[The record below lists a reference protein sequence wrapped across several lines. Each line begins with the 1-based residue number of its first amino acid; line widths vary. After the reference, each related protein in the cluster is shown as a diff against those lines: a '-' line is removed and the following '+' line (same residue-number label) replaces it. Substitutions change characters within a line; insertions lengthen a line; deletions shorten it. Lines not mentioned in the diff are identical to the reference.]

1 MVGYHRIRG
10 IHRLVHEGS
19 EEAEI
24 GLGFDHDLGIGIETG
39 KSSGKMVE
47 LGAAAVERVEVGETV
62 FAAVP
67 RNVSQTLGTASPQ
80 ARLVHS
86 AHENGFENKNES
98 GSGYDRGRSHSHHSH
113 C

>member
-1 MVGYHRIRG
+1 MIGYRQIRG

-24 GLGFDHDLGIGIETG
+24 GLGFDHDLGTGIEIG
-39 KSSGKMVE
+39 KSSGKMIE
-47 LGAAAVERVEVGETV
+47 LGAAGVEKVDVGGKL

-67 RNVSQTLGTASPQ
+67 RNLSQMLGTASPQ

-86 AHENGFENKNES
+86 AHENGFENKSGS
-98 GSGYDRGRSHSHHSH
+98 GSGYNRGRSHSHHSH

>member
-1 MVGYHRIRG
+1 MIGYCQTRG

-24 GLGFDHDLGIGIETG
+24 GLGIDHDLGIGIEIG

-47 LGAAAVERVEVGETV
+47 LGAAGVEKADVGGKV
-62 FAAVP
+62 FVAVP
-67 RNVSQTLGTASPQ
+67 RNLSQRLGTASPQ

-86 AHENGFENKNES
+86 VHENGFENKSES
-98 GSGYDRGRSHSHHSH
+98 ESGYDHGRSHSHHSH